1 MSFLAQLEI
10 EGEIY
15 NVLDC
20 TYNFDQSIDKNNK
33 PSSISRGGQ
42 IMLVIEARGISNFLK
57 WMTEYTNAKDGQI
70 TFFRRD
76 QMARLFDLSFKKAFC
91 IDYTEHFH
99 HYSDE
104 PMQIKMTISAKDMKA
119 ETALFENKWSMV

>member
-1 MSFLAQLEI
+1 MSFLAKLEI
-10 EGEIY
+10 EEEVY

-20 TYNFDQSIDKNNK
+20 TYNFEQSIDKNHK
-33 PSSISRGGQ
+33 PSSITRGGQ
-42 IMLVIEARGISNFLK
+42 ITLLIEARGITNFLK
-57 WMTEYTNAKDGQI
+57 WMTEYTSTKDGQI

-76 QMARLFDLSFKKAFC
+76 QMARMFQLSFKKAFC

-104 PMQIKMTISAKDMKA
+104 PMQIKMIISTKEMKA
-119 ETALFENKWSMV
+119 ETAFFENKWALV

>member
-10 EGEIY
+10 DEEVY
-15 NVLDC
+15 NILDC
-20 TYNFDQSIDKNNK
+20 NYSFNQSIDANNK

-42 IMLVIEARGISNFLK
+42 IILLIEARGVVNFLD
-57 WMTEYTNAKDGQI
+57 WMTQYRSPKNGKI

-76 QMARLFDLSFKKAFC
+76 QMVRMFQLSFTKAFC

-99 HYSDE
+99 HHSDE
-104 PMQIKMTISAKDMKA
+104 PMQIKMTISAKAIKA
-119 ETALFENKWSMV
+119 EKAIFENRWAIA

>member
-10 EGEIY
+10 DGEIY

-20 TYNFDQSIDKNNK
+20 TYNFDQSIDKNHK

-42 IMLVIEARGISNFLK
+42 ITLVIEARGIANFLR
-57 WMTEYTNAKDGQI
+57 WMTEHLHAKDGRI

-76 QMARLFDLSFKKAFC
+76 QMARLFHLSFTKAFC

-104 PMQIKMTISAKDMKA
+104 PMQIEMTISTKDMKA
-119 ETALFENKWSMV
+119 EAVLFENKWAIV